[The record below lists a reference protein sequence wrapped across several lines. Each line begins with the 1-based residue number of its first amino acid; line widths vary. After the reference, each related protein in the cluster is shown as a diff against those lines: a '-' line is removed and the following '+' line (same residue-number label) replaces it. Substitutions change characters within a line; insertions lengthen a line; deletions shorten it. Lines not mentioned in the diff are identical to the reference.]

1 MQMEFLR
8 SLRQSYHHI
17 PGSKLCPEKGLDVNF
32 WFLSVQMEIKG
43 HSGSCWLLASSSALL
58 SVCLQNQAVI
68 NRAAMHLQ
76 SDQTL
81 YTTLANIAGQNDFD
95 VPPFRCFLLRGRRTR
110 GWTVCAA
117 CACLLRSRKLPGSKQ
132 GERICSS
139 TQFQRLQVVGNAR
152 SVL

>member
-58 SVCLQNQAVI
+58 SVCLQNQTVI

-81 YTTLANIAGQNDFD
+81 YTKLANIAGQNDFD
-95 VPPFRCFLLRGRRTR
+95 VPPFRYVSMFSAERPQDAGLDRLRCMRLS
-110 GWTVCAA
+110 A
-117 CACLLRSRKLPGSKQ
+117 
-132 GERICSS
+132 
-139 TQFQRLQVVGNAR
+139 TQQKIAR
-152 SVL
+152 F